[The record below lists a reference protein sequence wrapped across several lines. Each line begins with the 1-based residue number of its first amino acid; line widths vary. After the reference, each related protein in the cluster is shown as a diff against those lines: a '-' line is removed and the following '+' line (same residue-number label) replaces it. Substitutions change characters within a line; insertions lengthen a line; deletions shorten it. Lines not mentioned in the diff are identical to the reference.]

1 LVSFSDVAP
10 VHSHQGRWFGQVF
23 GEPTI
28 ATVALCREEG
38 NVSLVFVELPNPG
51 HIAPGPDKELC
62 RERSL
67 MIFRMFWLAALGFA
81 LVLGTSAQAAQDVDV
96 KTHDGKV
103 VSVTAEKLVMTGRDG
118 EEHSH
123 TLGLD
128 AKVSCDGNMCKL
140 EDLKPGMK
148 IRVTTKK
155 DDRQVATRIEAL
167 DKNEDFEKR
176 DK

>member
-1 LVSFSDVAP
+1 
-10 VHSHQGRWFGQVF
+10 
-23 GEPTI
+23 
-28 ATVALCREEG
+28 
-38 NVSLVFVELPNPG
+38 
-51 HIAPGPDKELC
+51 
-62 RERSL
+62 

-81 LVLGTSAQAAQDVDV
+81 LVLGTSAQAAQDADV

-103 VSVTAEKLVMTGRDG
+103 VSVTADKLVMTDKDG
-118 EEHSH
+118 KEHSH
-123 TLGLD
+123 TLALD

-155 DDRQVATRIEAL
+155 DEGQAATRIEAL